1 MKRAIGLGLLVA
13 VFFAAFIMVKDYIA
27 VSSFYMAAVAMAMFA
42 VLGPFGDY
50 FKTGISMVIGVF
62 VGLVGIIIL
71 IAKMPLPP
79 DNLVYLAIVGG
90 VSLFIL
96 ILLSVTG
103 LRIDGMFLGWAG
115 YFASVYATYTTN
127 AASLATAAVPAAVGV
142 CVSLLVGLVM
152 ASLIIKIAMA
162 LNN

>member
-1 MKRAIGLGLLVA
+1 MKKAIGLGLLVA
-13 VFFAAFIMVKDYIA
+13 VFFTAFILAKDLIA

-50 FKTGISMVIGVF
+50 FKTGISMLLGVF
-62 VGLVGIIIL
+62 VGLVGIILL

-79 DNLVYLAIVGG
+79 GNLVYLAIVCG

-96 ILLSVTG
+96 VLLSTTG
-103 LRIDGMFLGWAG
+103 LRIDGMFLGWAA
-115 YFASVYATYTTN
+115 YFASVYGTYTTD
-127 AASLATAAVPAAVGV
+127 AASLATGAVPAAVGV

-152 ASLIIKIAMA
+152 ANIIIKIAMA
-162 LNN
+162 SNQ